1 MTRQPIGQHLPTIV
15 LVGRAN
21 VGKSTLF
28 NTLIEQKKAI
38 VSDIAGT
45 TRTNNEGISIWRG
58 KEIRI
63 IDTGGFDNAQNE
75 AFADQ
80 IIEQDGRALKEADI
94 IIMVADLKVGVLPQE
109 KDLARSLKKRYPHT
123 PIFLVP
129 NKADSKKIEL
139 NAGEKEWMSL
149 GLGQPLPV
157 SAANGRGIGDLLDIL
172 YTELR
177 KQPIRPKKTKTEKK
191 EEIKIALIGKPNVGK
206 SSLFNKLIGQE
217 KVIVSDIA
225 HTTREPHDTTIEYT
239 HESKKHTF
247 TFIDTAG
254 IRRKSKVAGVLER
267 EGISRSIKTA
277 EQSDIILLVLDGK
290 ESIASQDMQLGGL
303 IERRSKSVIILINK
317 WDLTED
323 NSDAFRNDVK
333 KMVYAHLPHLD
344 FAPILFVSGKTG
356 YRVNQ
361 IFPLIVRI
369 AQARH
374 TEIPR
379 NALGK
384 FIEWTTKQHK
394 PSRGKG
400 TRQPKI
406 IGLQQ
411 IHSNP
416 PIFEMVIK
424 YRTSI
429 HRSYVN
435 YIENRLREE
444 YNFIGTPIVIKLT
457 KMKK

>member
-225 HTTREPHDTTIEYT
+225 HTTREPFDTNIEY
-239 HESKKHTF
+239 EMNGKKQKV

-254 IRRKSKVAGVLER
+254 IRRKAKVDGFLEK
-267 EGISRSIKTA
+267 EGIKKSIETIA
-277 EQSDIILLVLDGK
+277 NSDIILLVLDGS
-290 ESIASQDMQLGGL
+290 EPISSQDMQLGGL
-303 IERRSKSVIILINK
+303 IERKSKSVIILVNK
-317 WDLTED
+317 WDLAED
-323 NSDAFRNDVK
+323 NSDSARNDVK
-333 KMVYAHLPHLD
+333 QMVYSHFPHLD
-344 FAPILFVSGKTG
+344 FSPILFLSGKTG
-356 YRVNQ
+356 YKTGQ
-361 IFPLIVRI
+361 IFPSIMKVI
-369 AQARH
+369 EARH
-374 TEIPR
+374 TIITD
-379 NALGK
+379 NAASK
-384 FIEWTTKQHK
+384 FMAQ
-394 PSRGKG
+394 
-400 TRQPKI
+400 
-406 IGLQQ
+406 
-411 IHSNP
+411 
-416 PIFEMVIK
+416 
-424 YRTSI
+424 
-429 HRSYVN
+429 
-435 YIENRLREE
+435 
-444 YNFIGTPIVIKLT
+444 
-457 KMKK
+457 